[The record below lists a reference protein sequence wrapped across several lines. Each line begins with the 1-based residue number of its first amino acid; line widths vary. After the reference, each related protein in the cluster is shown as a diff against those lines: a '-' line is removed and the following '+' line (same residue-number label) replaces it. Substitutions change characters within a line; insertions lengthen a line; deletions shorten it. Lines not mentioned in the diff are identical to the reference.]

1 MQAFRTAVRSFL
13 QKRASVETS
22 LLHQGVDPAILRG
35 LKPFYERKLPL
46 WSRYTY
52 TLVCINVIVTFV
64 LVLTYFLLSWSDIVL
79 LSMSTLSSA
88 GCSVEYLSALC

>member
-1 MQAFRTAVRSFL
+1 MQALRTAVRSFL

-22 LLHQGVDPAILRG
+22 LLRQGVDPAALRG

-52 TLVCINVIVTFV
+52 TLVCLNVIVTFV
-64 LVLTYFLLSWSDIVL
+64 RCFDIPF
-79 LSMSTLSSA
+79 LSS
-88 GCSVEYLSALC
+88 LSDYSLSFYVLSLRTSGPF